1 MSKQRTLI
9 ALDWL
14 MPVLQDVFNDLGN
27 LLLSHDE
34 PTNWSAIAQSL
45 HQISGALTLTNQRL
59 LSTLAS
65 RLEQTAIAIDND
77 ELAENHLTAISQGV
91 ALLRYEIEQLQ
102 RKQQLKQDWVID
114 RINYFNALLGEPD
127 YQDSQALPTD
137 VDITPPPTTE
147 HTSDL
152 PLLSQLPIPLVT
164 HEWHADHRQ
173 NLTKLWRYCSLQ
185 LLKLRK
191 NDSDTLNRLAQ
202 VADYLASTPLN
213 PAFRQVWHLVSLW
226 FLSQALNDEPTP
238 SQYATLL
245 SSIEG
250 LLAFDLDSVPDIATG
265 RLAVDV
271 LLQMSALANK
281 TDSTQQ
287 LLTKLD
293 LANVPHNDT
302 LFSQVLQKL
311 EKTIYQLQDPPAML
325 PALQQVRSNLA
336 NRGWI
341 FYEHQLDQIIA
352 DVEAMAYDDDMMASI
367 AWQVERQL
375 QDLYSQLLETAT
387 TLDTQIGLA
396 SFAYAANPE
405 QEAVRQ
411 TRLNLEKVKLAF
423 NSYTQSHNLSLLELN
438 DELVA
443 MVQVFGVLGLTR
455 PQELVEQLR
464 LLLGR
469 LVKHEITALSWEATD
484 AIAEMIAR
492 FELFLD
498 YLSHQSVSEDLLN
511 QTQSQLNRANVL
523 VKQLTDNPLDNAPIV
538 ARQKVFQANTL
549 VYDDEGEK
557 VIETQP
563 SDDNHPQVSNELVA
577 TEQGLSDD
585 VSPSSPVNDEAEF
598 SEAYLTAKASLKP
611 DDHSTDDEIRE
622 IFIEE
627 VEEVLAEMDDN
638 LPKWQADPSD
648 LATLKEVRR
657 NFHTIKGSGRM
668 VGAFQ
673 VGEMAWAVENML
685 NRVLDG
691 TLPVTDDLVGFI
703 SQTRQHI
710 PTLVADFAAQREPSV
725 DPAITVLQANNLLK
739 QQPINEGLSNV
750 ATSARPSQ
758 TEVSQTETSYPIDV
772 DSQDSTDTVE
782 ANTNDQN
789 ITSNKLPS
797 IVQQMYDELADVID
811 APADPDIQEIYIE
824 EAQEV
829 LETISPLYDTWRT
842 DPSDFATLKE
852 IRRGFHTLK
861 GSGRMVGANQ
871 LGELGWAIE
880 NMLNRVL
887 DNTITVN
894 DGLVALVGDVIH
906 AFGGL
911 VDIFAQNRTDYPD
924 QLKVWSAFANAY
936 AKKQGD
942 NFDYQRIGFAGTIAG
957 KPDAS
962 NAEASTVIHDTDTHI
977 SDSSETL
984 LFDDDKGLDSGNLP
998 ADINIISPTDAVNTV
1013 PKSEDNGL
1021 DDEEGLDDN
1030 VFLEEAEEL
1039 LANID
1044 NFITEHRDASSI
1056 FVSDSLVRAFH
1067 TLRGGAALS
1076 KLPRVYALSAAL
1088 EDSLGELMR
1097 KEVPLNHE
1105 QLSILATAKADLQQ
1119 YLADFEAHRSTS
1131 EQSGD
1136 ADEIDELTQ
1145 QLLSHVNHHAMANVI
1160 SVESL
1165 LELGIDELLD
1175 AEDTL
1180 DSLSTADAE
1189 YIRDCAQIRQQQ
1201 AEKLANAS
1209 MGLSYVVIS
1218 EALQNAYSKLYQ
1230 YPEFAQDPEII
1241 ALLKNLHNQLIF
1253 MFDAIAAGIKVQVD
1267 EAVIAQFNQLLSDK
1281 QRHAEL
1287 SAIEYEAIVADD
1299 ELLTIFLEESQSLL
1313 ADIHNSFNQWQNNLS
1328 NLDSTKEL
1336 QRAFHTLKGGA
1347 NMVGVQSIA
1356 VLAKQAE
1363 RLYQAI
1369 GDEKLPSTPE
1379 MVTLLQRLHETITVQ
1394 LNQAH
1399 LNHRSFFADSLVSQ
1413 FSQLLDGQV
1422 SATDLSLTVPVI
1434 VEMSLS
1440 QDELANS
1447 QSDTQ
1452 HDTSESGQ
1460 ADPLYVQEIINN
1472 FEQRRLDTWQGHEP
1486 DADIMAVYL
1495 EEAKELVDSSSQHL
1509 QEFRSNTNN
1518 IAALQALQ
1526 RELHT
1531 IKGGARMVG
1540 AEGIANLAHE
1550 METIYEE
1557 LGSRRKP
1564 ATRMIGNLLAACHD
1578 WLANSLT
1585 VLENLYNP
1593 QTPTSLIKAL
1603 QGFSH
1608 NPDSL
1613 KEVPVA
1619 SLATQLEQIEIYK
1632 SSLQESQDSNKG
1644 RDLTVMPAMEGN
1656 FETVQE
1662 QNNLNAEMVRVSA
1675 GLMER
1680 MINLSGESAI
1690 NRARIEMGVTSLTNS
1705 IEEMGSTVQR
1715 LADQLRRME
1724 TELEIQILAQM
1735 KDELELDSEF
1745 DALEMDQYSALNQL
1759 SKSLSESASDL
1770 LDIKTTML
1778 DRTRDT
1784 ENLLLQMSRTQS
1796 DLQEELMNSRTV
1808 PFSRI
1813 TPRLQRIA
1821 RQTATELGKSVE
1833 LRVINDEGEIDR
1845 NILERITSPLEH
1857 MLRNAVDHG
1866 IEKTQERLEM
1876 GKSRTGLITLEV
1888 LREGGE
1894 IVIHLTDDGKGI
1906 NVEAVR
1912 QKAIEQGLIAADDT
1926 SLKPLDIMQYIF
1938 NAGLSTAKTVSQISG
1953 RGVGMDV
1960 VQSEVKQLGGVVLV
1974 DSELGKG
1981 SRFTMRLPLTV
1992 AVSDALV
1999 VRAADKYYAVP
2010 LVQIE
2015 RVVRVNTE
2023 TIYQFHATDTATID
2037 IDGQDYRLR
2046 YLNQILY
2053 GSDPLDSVRQ
2063 QPVSVPVIIIRTE
2076 TGQNMA
2082 LQVDAIAGSRIEVVV
2097 KPLGRQLSHISG
2109 ISAATIMGDGSVMLI
2124 LDLIALMRNASAT
2137 VRIDNQKP
2145 ATKVQIATRKTLVL
2159 IIDDSVTVRKVTS
2172 RLLERNGYETQV
2184 AVDGV
2189 DALEKLQE
2197 ITPDLMLLDIEMPR
2211 MDGFEFANQVRH
2223 TSRLK
2228 DIPIIMITSRTGEK
2242 HRERAM
2248 TIGVNQY
2255 MGKPFQE
2262 QELLDN
2268 VAKLTQQQV

>member
-14 MPVLQDVFNDLGN
+14 MPVLQDVFSELGR
-27 LLLSHDE
+27 LLQPHSQ
-34 PTNWSAIAQSL
+34 PTNWVAIVQSL
-45 HQISGALTLTNQRL
+45 HQISGALTLTNQSL
-59 LSTLAS
+59 LALLAS
-65 RLEQTAIAIDND
+65 RLEQTAIAIEQG
-77 ELAENHLTAISQGV
+77 ELSKQHLVAIGQGV
-91 ALLRYEIEQLQ
+91 TLLRYEIEQLQ
-102 RKQQLKQDWVID
+102 RTQQLKTDWLTD
-114 RINYFNALLGEPD
+114 RVNYFNALLGEPD
-127 YQDSQALPTD
+127 YQPIEDNKVDQDGIAMDGTASDSQ
-137 VDITPPPTTE
+137 
-147 HTSDL
+147 SDL
-152 PLLSQLPIPLVT
+152 PLLAQLPMPLISQAWQPQYR
-164 HEWHADHRQ
+164 E

-185 LLKLRK
+185 LLKLQK
-191 NDSDTLNRLAQ
+191 NDSQNLTQLAQ
-202 VADYLASTPLN
+202 VAMYLASTPIN

-250 LLAFDLDSVPDIATG
+250 LLQFGIDSVPDLATG

-271 LLQMSALANK
+271 LLQLSGLANK
-281 TDSTQQ
+281 TDDAQQ
-287 LLTKLD
+287 LLTQLN
-293 LANVPHNDT
+293 LGNASHTDT
-302 LFSQVLQKL
+302 LFSQVLQRL
-311 EKTIYQLQDPPAML
+311 EKTIYQLHEPQTIL
-325 PALQQVRSNLA
+325 PALQQIRANLA

-341 FYEHQLDQIIA
+341 FYEHQLDQIIG
-352 DVEAMAYDDDMMASI
+352 DVELMVQDSEMASSL

-423 NSYTQSHNLSLLELN
+423 NSYTQSHDLSLLELN

-443 MVQVFGVLGLTR
+443 TVQVFGVLGLDR

-464 LLLGR
+464 LLMGR
-469 LVKHEITALSWEATD
+469 LVKHHITALSWEATD

-498 YLSHQSVSEDLLN
+498 YLSHQSVSEELLN
-511 QTQSQLNRANVL
+511 QTQSQLNRANIL
-523 VKQLTDNPLDNAPIV
+523 VKQMIDHPIDQTQLSP
-538 ARQKVFQANTL
+538 RQKVFQANTL

-557 VIETQP
+557 IIEGQQP
-563 SDDNHPQVSNELVA
+563 SDDNNPPTSPEVTTPEPLVDADNSTPDHPSIEIPPVA
-577 TEQGLSDD
+577 TN
-585 VSPSSPVNDEAEF
+585 NDEL
-598 SEAYLTAKASLKP
+598 SEAYLAAKASLKP
-611 DDHSTDDEIRE
+611 DDHSTDEEIRE

-627 VEEVLAEMDDN
+627 VDEVLTEMDNN
-638 LPKWQADPSD
+638 LPTWQADPTD
-648 LATLKEVRR
+648 LATLKEIRR
-657 NFHTIKGSGRM
+657 GFHTLKGSGRM

-673 VGEMAWAVENML
+673 VGEMAWSVENML

-691 TLPVTDDLVGFI
+691 TLPVTNELVGFI
-703 SQTRQHI
+703 AQTRQNI
-710 PTLVADFAAQREPSV
+710 PTLVADFAAQREPSI
-725 DPAITVLQANNLLK
+725 DPAVTVLQATNLLK
-739 QQPINEGLSNV
+739 QQPINDGLNI
-750 ATSARPSQ
+750 RPSDTSTPSSQSPATPEAPVELQ
-758 TEVSQTETSYPIDV
+758 TVPPAQPQSVTSDEPLVSSE
-772 DSQDSTDTVE
+772 
-782 ANTNDQN
+782 
-789 ITSNKLPS
+789 LPPV
-797 IVQQMYDELADVID
+797 IQQMYDELTEVSDE
-811 APADPDIQEIYIE
+811 PADPDIQEIYIE

-829 LETISPLYDTWRT
+829 LETIAPLYETWRA

-871 LGELGWAIE
+871 LGELGWSVE

-887 DNTITVN
+887 DNTIAVN

-924 QLKVWSAFANAY
+924 QLKVWSAIANAY
-936 AKKQGD
+936 AKKHGE
-942 NFDYQRIGFAGTIAG
+942 NFDYQAIMSGNPKTSNATG
-957 KPDAS
+957 KSDAS
-962 NAEASTVIHDTDTHI
+962 FTEADT
-977 SDSSETL
+977 EL
-984 LFDDDKGLDSGNLP
+984 LFDDNMGTANTDMSV
-998 ADINIISPTDAVNTV
+998 ADNEVEDTASDNHTNIQGI
-1013 PKSEDNGL
+1013 
-1021 DDEEGLDDN
+1021 DDN
-1030 VFLEEAEEL
+1030 VFLEEANEL
-1039 LANID
+1039 LAKIEHFID
-1044 NFITEHRDASSI
+1044 TKRHETSAL
-1056 FVSDSLVRAFH
+1056 VSDELVRAFH

-1076 KLPRVYALSAAL
+1076 QLPRVYALSAAL

-1097 KEVPLNHE
+1097 KEVPLNTE
-1105 QLSILATAKADLQQ
+1105 QLDILATAKADLQE
-1119 YLADFEAHRSTS
+1119 YIADYEAHRSVS
-1131 EQSGD
+1131 EQSSD
-1136 ADEIDELTQ
+1136 AEDIDELTQ
-1145 QLLSHVNHHAMANVI
+1145 QLLGASQHSAEFGSI
-1160 SVESL
+1160 SVQNL
-1165 LELGIDELLD
+1165 LKLGIDELLD
-1175 AEDTL
+1175 ASDELDGLAIEDKANV
-1180 DSLSTADAE
+1180 SEFASVRE
-1189 YIRDCAQIRQQQ
+1189 QQ
-1201 AEKLANAS
+1201 AEKLANATN
-1209 MGLSYVVIS
+1209 GLSYVVIS
-1218 EALQNAYSKLYQ
+1218 EALQNAYHKLNQ
-1230 YPEFAQDPEII
+1230 YPEFIQDTEVV
-1241 ALLKNLHNQLIF
+1241 ALLKALHNQLIA
-1253 MFDAIAAGIKVQVD
+1253 MFDAIAAGLKVQID
-1267 EAVIAQFNQLLSDK
+1267 DGAIQQFNQLLMDK
-1281 QRHAEL
+1281 QHQADL
-1287 SAIEYEAIVADD
+1287 IAIEYEAVIADD
-1299 ELLTIFLEESQSLL
+1299 ELLAIFLEESQGLL
-1313 ADIHNSFNQWQNNLS
+1313 ADIHENFNQWQNNLS
-1328 NLDSTKEL
+1328 NLESTQEL

-1347 NMVGVQSIA
+1347 NMVGLQSVA
-1356 VLAKQAE
+1356 NLAQVGE

-1369 GDEKLPSTPE
+1369 NTTKLPSNPE
-1379 MVTLLQRLHETITVQ
+1379 MVLLLQRLHETITVQ
-1394 LNQAH
+1394 LTQAH
-1399 LNHRSFFADSLVSQ
+1399 LYHRSFFADKLISQ
-1413 FSQLLDGQV
+1413 FDQLLSGQV
-1422 SATDLSLTVPVI
+1422 SPHD
-1434 VEMSLS
+1434 MSLS
-1440 QDELANS
+1440 VPIIVDINLTQDELSAS

-1452 HDTSESGQ
+1452 ADTGESNQ
-1460 ADPLYVQEIINN
+1460 SDPLYVQEIINN

-1486 DADIMAVYL
+1486 DADILAVYL

-1564 ATRMIGNLLAACHD
+1564 ATRMIGNLLASCHD
-1578 WLANSLT
+1578 WLASSLT

-1593 QTPTSLIKAL
+1593 QTPTPLIKAL

-1632 SSLQESQDSNKG
+1632 SSLQENSNNNKG
-1644 RDLTVMPAMEGN
+1644 RDLTVMPAMTGN
-1656 FETVQE
+1656 FEAVQE

-1690 NRARIEMGVTSLTNS
+1690 NRARIEMGVTGLTNS
-1705 IEEMGSTVQR
+1705 IEEMGATVQR

-1724 TELEIQILAQM
+1724 TELEIQILAQIG
-1735 KDELELDSEF
+1735 DEHELDTEF
-1745 DALEMDQYSALNQL
+1745 DPLEMDQYSALNQL

-2015 RVVRVNTE
+2015 RVVRVNTD
-2023 TIYQFHATDTATID
+2023 TIYQFHSTEAPTID
-2037 IDGQDYRLR
+2037 IDGQAYRLR

-2137 VRIDNQKP
+2137 VKADNQKTV
-2145 ATKVQIATRKTLVL
+2145 AKAKLDTRKKLVL

-2172 RLLERNGYETQV
+2172 RLLERNGYDTQV
-2184 AVDGV
+2184 ATDGV

-2211 MDGFEFANQVRH
+2211 MDGFEVANQVRH

-2248 TIGVNQY
+2248 TIGVNEY

-2268 VAKLTQQQV
+2268 IGKLTQQQA